1 MFGWNIEYIILDVK
15 YYYDDY
21 APYRYERRIYRN
33 DIEFSCNYQ
42 HKSRI
47 DFDERSLSFSKLK
60 LCCGKKNNLKTMN
73 KTSQQK
79 KAENFLLLHKQD
91 KLLVLPNIWNPIGAR
106 ILEAKGFP
114 AVATASAAISS
125 SLGYKDGEKIKLS
138 THLDI
143 IERIVKSVDIPVTA
157 DIESGYASDINNLRD
172 SINKVIDTGVA
183 GINIEDSMEEEGALR
198 NIDEQC
204 ERIATVRDVAEERG
218 LHLVINARIDCFLS
232 DTIKPIEKIIEETV
246 KRAGAYG
253 KAGADLVYPI
263 GILELETITTL
274 RKEISA
280 PINILG
286 SHKSIPLKTM
296 RDIGINRV
304 TFGPFL
310 FRSALKKFVNIIEEL
325 SDLGSYE
332 SFSDDTY
339 SYAEALQ
346 FLREEKE

>member
-1 MFGWNIEYIILDVK
+1 MEINTQK
-15 YYYDDY
+15 
-21 APYRYERRIYRN
+21 
-33 DIEFSCNYQ
+33 
-42 HKSRI
+42 
-47 DFDERSLSFSKLK
+47 
-60 LCCGKKNNLKTMN
+60 
-73 KTSQQK
+73 K
-79 KAENFLLLHKQD
+79 KAENFLALHKQD

-114 AVATASAAISS
+114 AAATASAAISS
-125 SLGYKDGEKIKLS
+125 SLGYMDGEKIKFS

-143 IERIVKSVDIPVTA
+143 IERIAKSVDIPVTA
-157 DIESGYASDINNLRD
+157 DIESGYASDIKNLRD

-183 GINIEDSMEEEGALR
+183 GINIEDSVEEEGSLR
-198 NIDEQC
+198 NIEEQC
-204 ERIATVRDVAEERG
+204 ERIKTVRDVSEERG

-232 DTIKPIEKIIEETV
+232 DTKKSNEKVIEETV
-246 KRAGAYG
+246 KRADAYS
-253 KAGADLVYPI
+253 KAGADLVYPV
-263 GILELETITTL
+263 GVLDLETITTL
-274 RKEISA
+274 RKQISS

-286 SHKSIPLKTM
+286 SHKTISLKTM

-310 FRSALKKFVNIIEEL
+310 FRAALKKFVNIIEVL
-325 SDLGSYE
+325 GDLGNYE

>member
-1 MFGWNIEYIILDVK
+1 
-15 YYYDDY
+15 
-21 APYRYERRIYRN
+21 
-33 DIEFSCNYQ
+33 
-42 HKSRI
+42 
-47 DFDERSLSFSKLK
+47 
-60 LCCGKKNNLKTMN
+60 MN

-114 AVATASAAISS
+114 AAATASAAISS

-157 DIESGYASDINNLRD
+157 DIESGYASDIKSLRE

-183 GINIEDSMEEEGALR
+183 GINIEDSVEEEGSIR
-198 NIDEQC
+198 NTEEQC
-204 ERIATVRDVAEERG
+204 ERIKTVRDVSEERG

-232 DTIKPIEKIIEETV
+232 GNDKPATEVIAQVI
-246 KRAGAYG
+246 KRAGEYLNAD
-253 KAGADLVYPI
+253 ADLVYPV
-263 GILELETITTL
+263 GVLKLETITTL
-274 RKEISA
+274 RKEISS

-286 SHKSIPLKTM
+286 SNKTIPLKTM
-296 RDIGINRV
+296 QDIGINRV

-310 FRSALKKFVNIIEEL
+310 FRSALKKFVNIIEKL
-325 SDLGSYE
+325 GDLGSYE
-332 SFSDDTY
+332 CFSEDTY
-339 SYAEALQ
+339 SFAEALQ
-346 FLREEKE
+346 FLRDEKE

>member
-1 MFGWNIEYIILDVK
+1 M
-15 YYYDDY
+15 
-21 APYRYERRIYRN
+21 A
-33 DIEFSCNYQ
+33 
-42 HKSRI
+42 
-47 DFDERSLSFSKLK
+47 
-60 LCCGKKNNLKTMN
+60 KNT
-73 KTSQQK
+73 QQK
-79 KAENFLLLHKQD
+79 KAENFLALHNQD

-114 AVATASAAISS
+114 AAATASAAISS
-125 SLGYKDGEKIKLS
+125 SLGYMDGEKIKFS

-143 IERIVKSVDIPVTA
+143 IERIAKSVDIPVTA
-157 DIESGYASDINNLRD
+157 DIESGYASDIKNLRD

-183 GINIEDSMEEEGALR
+183 GINIEDSVEEEGSLR
-198 NIDEQC
+198 NIEEQC
-204 ERIATVRDVAEERG
+204 ERIKTVRDVSEERG

-232 DTIKPIEKIIEETV
+232 DTKKSNEKVIEETV
-246 KRAGAYG
+246 KRADAYS
-253 KAGADLVYPI
+253 KAGADLVYPV
-263 GILELETITTL
+263 GVLDLETITTL
-274 RKEISA
+274 RKQISS

-286 SHKSIPLKTM
+286 SHKTISLKTM

-310 FRSALKKFVNIIEEL
+310 FRAALKKFVNIIEVL
-325 SDLGSYE
+325 GDLGNYE